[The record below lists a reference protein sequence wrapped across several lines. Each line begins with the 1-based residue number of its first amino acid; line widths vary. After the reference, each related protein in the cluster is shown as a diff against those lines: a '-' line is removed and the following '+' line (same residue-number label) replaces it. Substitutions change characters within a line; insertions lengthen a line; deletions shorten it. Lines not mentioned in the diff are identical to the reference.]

1 MIYAHTI
8 ISRTVEN
15 KRPDLTRRPD
25 PGLVNSGDNIPFVF
39 DSVDGYLYYCIIHP
53 WITPNV
59 TKS

>member
-1 MIYAHTI
+1 MIYAHTT

-15 KRPDLTRRPD
+15 KRPGLTGMPD
-25 PGLVNSGDNIPFVF
+25 SGLINSGDNIRFVF
-39 DSVDGYLYYCIIHP
+39 DSVNGYLYYCIIHP

>member
-1 MIYAHTI
+1 MVYTNII

-15 KRPDLTRRPD
+15 NRPDLAGI
-25 PGLVNSGDNIPFVF
+25 PGLGLINSGGNIPFVF

-53 WITPNV
+53 WITPNI